1 MRTRIV
7 AALAYVG
14 AAVTLVV
21 AACVPFVLTGVFT
34 RTVAHAVLH
43 VDAAYTGGPVAR
55 TLARNG
61 YQVVVYQPMQPHA
74 LQQVDP
80 FVQIAFKPLAALPE
94 HVTEEID
101 LDGDGQADVRVSF
114 HVPAARHARPGGSV
128 VALNGKYQSFTMPGD
143 SSFSRLMVQS
153 DDAVVV
159 RVPLNG
165 AQRGRRAAR
174 RWHLTE

>member
-1 MRTRIV
+1 MRARIV
-7 AALAYVG
+7 AVLAYVG

-21 AACVPFVLTGVFT
+21 AACVPFVLMGVFT
-34 RTVAHAVLH
+34 KAVAHAGLH
-43 VDAAYTGGPVAR
+43 VDAAYTGGAVAR

-61 YQVVVYQPMQPHA
+61 YQVVVYQPFQPHA
-74 LQQVDP
+74 VQQVGP
-80 FVQIAFKPLAALPE
+80 FVQIAFRPLAALPE

-114 HVPAARHARPGGSV
+114 HVPADRHARPAGSV
-128 VALNGKYQSFTMPGD
+128 VALNGKYASFTMPGD

-165 AQRGRRAAR
+165 AQQR
-174 RWHLTE
+174 